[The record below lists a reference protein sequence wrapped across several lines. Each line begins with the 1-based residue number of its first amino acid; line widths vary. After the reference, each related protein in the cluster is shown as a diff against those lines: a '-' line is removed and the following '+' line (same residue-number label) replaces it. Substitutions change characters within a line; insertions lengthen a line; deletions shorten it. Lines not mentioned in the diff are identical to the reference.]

1 MAPYAAGKWTV
12 TYSFSA
18 ALWRWKG
25 EAPASWVFVTLP
37 ADVAFAIKCQ
47 AERRAWG
54 SVKVTARIGETRFQT
69 SLFPEKASGSYL
81 LPVKAAVRKAE
92 GLHDGDTVAV
102 ELTTD

>member
-1 MAPYAAGKWTV
+1 M
-12 TYSFSA
+12 TYRFSA

-54 SVKVTARIGETRFQT
+54 SVKVTARIGATIWQT

-81 LPVKAAVRKAE
+81 LPVKSLVRKAE
-92 GLHDGDTVAV
+92 GLHDGDTVEV
-102 ELTTD
+102 ELTTE

>member
-1 MAPYAAGKWTV
+1 MAPSGAGKWTV
-12 TYSFSA
+12 TYRFQA
-18 ALWRWKG
+18 TLWRWKG

-54 SVKVTARIGETRFQT
+54 SVKVTACIGDTRFQT
-69 SLFPEKASGSYL
+69 SLFPEKASRSYL

-92 GLHDGDTVAV
+92 GLHDGEVVEV